1 MATAGEKELLSWYSG
16 LRPLK
21 VDVVG
26 DFAGRELYV
35 VHGESLIRHCLEQSR
50 VDFDGNH
57 RLVCFLS
64 CHPLTSWAS

>member
-1 MATAGEKELLSWYSG
+1 METTPEKELLAWYAK

-35 VHGESLIRHCLEQSR
+35 VHGESLLRHCFEQSC
-50 VDFDGNH
+50 VDFDGKDCILP
-57 RLVCFLS
+57 RPFS
-64 CHPLTSWAS
+64 LTY